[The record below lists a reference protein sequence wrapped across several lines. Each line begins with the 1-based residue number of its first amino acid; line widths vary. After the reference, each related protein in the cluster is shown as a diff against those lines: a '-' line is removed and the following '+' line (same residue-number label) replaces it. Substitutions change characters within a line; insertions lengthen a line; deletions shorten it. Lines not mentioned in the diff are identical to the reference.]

1 MRLFDTHAHYDDP
14 KFAAEFPGGAQ
25 SAICRSRETG
35 VERIIC
41 AGTRPETNASTL
53 KLAEEFDFIYAAVG
67 IHPSDIRF
75 FDPQDDGK
83 LLKETEML
91 LSHPKVVALG
101 EIGLDYH
108 YDGTD
113 RERQKFFFDSQMELA
128 AKYSLPVVI
137 HDREAHGDSFDTVR
151 RHPHVKGVFH
161 CFSGSAEMSKQL
173 VRLGYCISFGGT
185 VTFKNAREVKEV
197 AAIVPDDMI
206 LIETD
211 APYLAPSPHR
221 GDINLSAYLPLIVK
235 ALAEIRGTT
244 PEHIAEITYENAV
257 RIFKTK

>member
-1 MRLFDTHAHYDDP
+1 MRFFDTHAHYDDP
-14 KFAAEFPGGAQ
+14 KYDAEFPGGAE
-25 SAICRSRETG
+25 SAITQSREAG

-53 KLAEEFDFIYAAVG
+53 KLAEEHDFIYAAVG

-75 FDPQDDGK
+75 FDSADDGV
-83 LLKETEML
+83 LLRETEKL
-91 LSHPKVVALG
+91 LSHPKVAALG

-113 RERQKFFFDSQMELA
+113 RKRQISFFDSQMELA

-151 RHPHVKGVFH
+151 RHPDVKGVFH
-161 CFSGSAEMSKQL
+161 CFSGSAEMARQL
-173 VRLGYCISFGGT
+173 VRMGYFISFGGT
-185 VTFKNAREVKEV
+185 VTFKNAKEVKEV
-197 AAIVPDDMI
+197 AAIVPDDMM

-221 GDINLSAYLPLIVK
+221 GEINLSAYLPLVVN

-244 PEHIAEITYENAV
+244 PEAIADLTYENAV
-257 RIFKTK
+257 RIFKIK

>member
-14 KFAAEFPGGAQ
+14 KFESDYPGGAE
-25 SAICRSRETG
+25 SAITESRKAG
-35 VERIIC
+35 VERILC
-41 AGTRPETNASTL
+41 AGTRPETNASVL
-53 KLAEEFDFIYAAVG
+53 KLAEEHDFIYAAIG

-75 FDPQDDGK
+75 FDSNDDET
-83 LLKETEML
+83 LLKETEAL
-91 LSHPKVVALG
+91 LSRPKVAALG

-108 YDGTD
+108 YEGTD

-128 AKYSLPVVI
+128 AKYSIPVVI

-151 RHPHVKGVFH
+151 RHPDVTGVFH
-161 CFSGSAEMSKQL
+161 CFSGSTEMSRQL
-173 VRLGYCISFGGT
+173 VRMGYLISFGGT

-221 GDINLSAYLPLIVK
+221 GEINLSAYLPLVVN

-244 PEHIAEITYENAV
+244 PEAIADLTYENAV
-257 RIFKTK
+257 RIFKIK

>member
-14 KFAAEFPGGAQ
+14 KYDTEYPGGADR
-25 SAICRSRETG
+25 AITESRKAG

-41 AGTRPETNASTL
+41 AGTRPETNSSTL
-53 KLAEEFDFIYAAVG
+53 KLAEEYDYIYAAVG

-75 FDPQDDGK
+75 FDRKHDQT
-83 LLKETEML
+83 LLKKTEEQL
-91 LSHPKVVALG
+91 AHPKVVAVG

-108 YDGTD
+108 YEETD
-113 RERQKFFFDSQMELA
+113 RERQKFFFDSQMKIA
-128 AKYSLPVVI
+128 ATHSLPVVI
-137 HDREAHGDSFDTVR
+137 HDREAHGDSFETVR
-151 RHPHVKGVFH
+151 RYPEVSGVFH

-185 VTFKNAREVKEV
+185 VTFKNAKEVKEV
-197 AAIVPDDMI
+197 AATVPDDMF

-221 GDINLSAYLPLIVK
+221 GKINLSAYLPLVVY
-235 ALAEIRGTT
+235 ALAEIRGTS
-244 PEHIAEITYENAV
+244 PEAIAELTYENAMRV
-257 RIFKTK
+257 FKLR